1 MRMGLCY
8 NILNIH
14 GYITYIFT
22 TFTTF
27 TRFSNA
33 SYTYLHKLLST
44 GNASPMFE
52 HSIFSNICLVDSST
66 KSTHKRRVFWMDR
79 LMQLLPHIK

>member
-1 MRMGLCY
+1 MGLCY

-22 TFTTF
+22 TLTTF

-33 SYTYLHKLLST
+33 SYTYVSAYKIVGPIDEMTSLSKMT
-44 GNASPMFE
+44 S
-52 HSIFSNICLVDSST
+52 
-66 KSTHKRRVFWMDR
+66 K
-79 LMQLLPHIK
+79 